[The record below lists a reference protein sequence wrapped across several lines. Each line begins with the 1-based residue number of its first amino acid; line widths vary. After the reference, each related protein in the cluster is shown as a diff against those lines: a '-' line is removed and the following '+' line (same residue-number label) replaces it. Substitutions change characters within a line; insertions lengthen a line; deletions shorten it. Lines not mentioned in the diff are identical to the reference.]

1 MTERVGSNTFV
12 LEGRDPVRDRKRK
25 DASQDRKMRD
35 RKSKKAAA
43 AGIYYQLEPEIRD
56 RFNEVLRIVLDV
68 TLGEDIKACKGA
80 FQGLQQTSRKLGNAD
95 WSPTLEEL
103 KRRHVQIL
111 PWDGRCVVLYS
122 GQSLCS

>member
-1 MTERVGSNTFV
+1 MLGLTYAFV
-12 LEGRDPVRDRKRK
+12 LEGGDSVRNRKRK
-25 DASQDRKMRD
+25 EASQDRKMRD
-35 RKSKKAAA
+35 RKQKKDAA

-111 PWDGRCVVLYS
+111 PWDRRCVVLYS
-122 GQSLCS
+122 GQSLYL